1 MILTMESI
9 DRSASS
15 RVRQPGSSC
24 SCRHQSRSSPFGEV
38 LMIANFKSFKD
49 IITPSQVV
57 SIPVFL
63 LCTTLATSAPNEE
76 RGEFSNKIPPPP
88 TIPLKKKNFLMV
100 AVHPLAVKNRNN
112 INFIFIC
119 NNSDIH
125 DQDGKQHRPYQPQY
139 PVNQHRSLVNAF
151 RASHKLTSLTRL
163 PGGRASNIR
172 QEINISNPPAGF
184 GSNNVK
190 QWGSDLNILPT

>member
-1 MILTMESI
+1 MILTRESI

-24 SCRHQSRSSPFGEV
+24 SCRHQSCSSRLGDV
-38 LMIANFKSFKD
+38 LMLANFKSKD
-49 IITPSQVV
+49 ITPSQVV

-76 RGEFSNKIPPPP
+76 RNEFSNKIPPPP
-88 TIPLKKKNFLMV
+88 AIPLKKKILWSQ
-100 AVHPLAVKNRNN
+100 
-112 INFIFIC
+112 FIHRRSRTATTSTSYSSVTIATFK
-119 NNSDIH
+119 S

-139 PVNQHRSLVNAF
+139 PVNQHRSLVNAS

-163 PGGRASNIR
+163 PGDRASNIR
-172 QEINISNPPAGF
+172 QEINLSNTPSRIG
-184 GSNNVK
+184 
-190 QWGSDLNILPT
+190 